1 MTVLVVTNRLD
12 ATADYLC
19 ARMTEADLRHIRL
32 NTEEIPEACSFHL
45 DPRRRELVI
54 DGSHVEVDDISA
66 VWYRRPEPIGVGATS
81 ADPYEQAF
89 ARAEWMAATEGFLN
103 HVPACRWV
111 NHPSRIFAASGKVEQ
126 LRRAVALGLFVPDWL
141 CTTSTADAVAFYQKH
156 SGGIVAKPLFSGY
169 VERGN
174 PADDTVIYTSP
185 VQLEVLSQQGPHL
198 GAPTLFQRTLRGPD
212 VRITIVDDEIHAVRI
227 ERPDGMVDVRRDNM
241 AGVAYSVAQP
251 PEHVRRS
258 LLALV
263 RSYELRF
270 AAIDMLESR
279 DGWQFLEVN
288 PNGQWAWLD
297 LVAGTTIYT
306 AFISAF
312 HAKHRDDE

>member
-1 MTVLVVTNRLD
+1 VNVLVVTNRLD

-19 ARMTEADLRHIRL
+19 SRMAEANVEHVRL
-32 NTEEIPEACSFHL
+32 NTEAVLESCSFHI
-45 DPRRRELVI
+45 DESRREIVI
-54 DGSHVEVDDISA
+54 NGVHLGADDIGV
-66 VWYRRPEPIGVGATS
+66 VWYRRPEPIGVGPAGG
-81 ADPYEQAF
+81 DPYEQAF
-89 ARAEWMAATEGFLN
+89 SRAEWMAATEGFLN
-103 HVPACRWV
+103 HVPSGRWI
-111 NHPSRIFAASGKVEQ
+111 NHPSRIFAASGKLEQ
-126 LRRAVALGLFVPDWL
+126 LHRAAAHGLSVPDWL

-212 VRITIVDDEIHAVRI
+212 IRITIVDDEIHAVRI
-227 ERPDGMVDVRRDNM
+227 ERPDGKVDVRRDNM

-263 RSYELRF
+263 RSYGLRF

-312 HAKHRDDE
+312 HAKPRDHE